1 MVSSNLL
8 NWHLGASSYGKI
20 VLQYCRLTISSF
32 LWSLPNCF
40 SIIKKSWL
48 QQLTC
53 QLPTCGK
60 GLSLPGR
67 ASSTALTTVK
77 PVWRARNR
85 SIVTWMGHILG
96 HRSHPNFA
104 EMLLVFLLHQDNV
117 LRCWSLQW
125 RWVNGSQAQRHG
137 GTLRQVQILGARYL
151 SCDAGTG
158 RCKSFGKRL
167 WYENNN
173 CLHKI

>member
-8 NWHLGASSYGKI
+8 NRHLGASSYGKI
-20 VLQYCRLTISSF
+20 VLQYCRLIISTF
-32 LWSLPNCF
+32 LWSLLPF
-40 SIIKKSWL
+40 FISINQKFWL

-151 SCDAGTG
+151 SCDAGTE
-158 RCKSFGKRL
+158 RFAKID
-167 WYENNN
+167 
-173 CLHKI
+173 CLEWWHQL